1 MDAAAANG
9 QHGGFLRLPAIS
21 FYLQSFA
28 ENAEESFFIVDWYNN
43 NDSKKENFITN
54 AMRGIG
60 LSEDFRLAL
69 EDWYQ
74 DYSDRA
80 SGRG

>member
-28 ENAEESFFIVDWYNN
+28 ENAEGSIWDADWY
-43 NDSKKENFITN
+43 DGDATKKANFITN